1 MQNTTKEDLHVR
13 QLYDV
18 IRLCNVIQSYRI
30 FYNLNYR
37 ILYSH
42 NIDAQAMSWCP
53 NWPQIEISAL
63 PALTR
68 DGYVA
73 GVDSSVNMPASKMG
87 KLDQVGWSIFNHW
100 FLYRPIHEM
109 L

>member
-13 QLYDV
+13 QLYTYTM
-18 IRLCNVIQSYRI
+18 LYNLIQS
-30 FYNLNYR
+30 YR

-42 NIDAQAMSWCP
+42 NIYAQAMSWCP

-100 FLYRPIHEM
+100 FLYRSIHEM